1 MSKLKILLVYPN
13 LSMMMAPPVSFGIFT
28 RILNNEGH
36 LVDIFDC
43 TPYIGE
49 GASVDESREFSI
61 ESKDETE
68 VDASFQSS
76 TTEEQMSDMMQS
88 RPFSYAEDLGIHS
101 KTGLYDDFQSKVN
114 EFNPDL
120 ILISIVEDTFHQA
133 LSLISLVE
141 NKNIPILCGGVFI
154 TAAPELAMSY
164 PQIKMIGIGEGE
176 QIILD
181 VASSIDKGLNCENI
195 PGLWLKKEDGSIIKN
210 ERGPLFDFTS
220 IIPDYSLFDSSRF
233 YRPMGGFIY
242 KSLPI
247 ESYRGCPYTCAY
259 CNSPMQQ
266 TKAKDLGLGSF
277 IRRNKDMENLRSYI
291 SNIIEQENPTYF
303 MFVDDSFMAR
313 PTNELEEFCRMYDEF
328 KIPFWFNTRPE
339 NVSVEKLQMLK
350 DVNCNRIAYGVEC
363 GNEEFRSRVLLRKMT
378 NKTLISKFNIITES
392 GIAFSVNN
400 IVGFP
405 GETRE
410 LIFESIRLNK
420 QIAGYDS
427 LSVTVFVPYNGTVLR
442 DVCLREGL
450 ISPDLIIRD
459 MLHTTLNMS
468 QLSAHEINAL
478 ARTFPLYVHFD
489 ESEWDNIKK
498 AEENSSEG
506 AKIFDYYAGIY
517 RQEHFELNQDEKLLK
532 NKPDFSVNLS
542 IPLEYRIGQK

>member
-1 MSKLKILLVYPN
+1 V
-13 LSMMMAPPVSFGIFT
+13 
-28 RILNNEGH
+28 
-36 LVDIFDC
+36 
-43 TPYIGE
+43 
-49 GASVDESREFSI
+49 
-61 ESKDETE
+61 
-68 VDASFQSS
+68 SFQSS
-76 TTEEQMSDMMQS
+76 TTEEQMIDMMQS
-88 RPFSYAEDLGIHS
+88 RPFSYEDDLGIHS
-101 KTGLYDDFQSKVN
+101 KTGLYDDFSSKVN

-120 ILISIVEDTFHQA
+120 ILLSIVENTFHQA
-133 LSLISLVE
+133 LGLISLIE
-141 NKNIPILCGGVFI
+141 NKNIQILCGGVFI
-154 TAAPELAMSY
+154 TAAPELAMSF

-176 QIILD
+176 QIIID
-181 VASSIDKGLNCENI
+181 VASRINKGLSCDNI
-195 PGLWLKKEDGSIIKN
+195 PGVWVKKEDGSIVKN
-210 ERGPLFDFTS
+210 DRGPLFDFTS
-220 IIPDYSLFDSSRF
+220 VIPDYSLFDSNRF
-233 YRPMGGFIY
+233 YRPMGGFVY

-266 TKAKDLGLGSF
+266 TKSQDEGLGSYV
-277 IRRNKDMENLRSYI
+277 RRNKDMENLRSYI
-291 SNIIEQENPTYF
+291 NNVVEQENPTYF

-350 DVNCNRIAYGVEC
+350 EVNCNRIAYGVEC

-378 NKTLISKFNIITES
+378 NKLLIKKFNIIAES

-410 LIFESIRLNK
+410 LIFESIRLIK
-420 QIAGYDS
+420 QISGYDS

-468 QLSAHEINAL
+468 QLSSHEINAL

-506 AKIFDYYAGIY
+506 AKIFDYYADIY
-517 RQEHFELNQDEKLLK
+517 RKENFELNQDEKILI
-532 NKPDFSVNLS
+532 NKPDFLVNTS

>member
-1 MSKLKILLVYPN
+1 
-13 LSMMMAPPVSFGIFT
+13 
-28 RILNNEGH
+28 
-36 LVDIFDC
+36 
-43 TPYIGE
+43 
-49 GASVDESREFSI
+49 
-61 ESKDETE
+61 
-68 VDASFQSS
+68 
-76 TTEEQMSDMMQS
+76 
-88 RPFSYAEDLGIHS
+88 
-101 KTGLYDDFQSKVN
+101 
-114 EFNPDL
+114 
-120 ILISIVEDTFHQA
+120 
-133 LSLISLVE
+133 
-141 NKNIPILCGGVFI
+141 
-154 TAAPELAMSY
+154 
-164 PQIKMIGIGEGE
+164 
-176 QIILD
+176 
-181 VASSIDKGLNCENI
+181 
-195 PGLWLKKEDGSIIKN
+195 
-210 ERGPLFDFTS
+210 
-220 IIPDYSLFDSSRF
+220 
-233 YRPMGGFIY
+233 
-242 KSLPI
+242 
-247 ESYRGCPYTCAY
+247 
-259 CNSPMQQ
+259 MQQ

-350 DVNCNRIAYGVEC
+350 EVNCNRIAYGVEC

-378 NKTLISKFNIITES
+378 NKLLINKFKIIAES

-410 LIFESIRLNK
+410 LIFESIRLIK
-420 QIAGYDS
+420 QISGYDS

-442 DVCLREGL
+442 DVCLSEGL
-450 ISPDLIIRD
+450 IFPDLIIRD

-468 QLSAHEINAL
+468 QLSSHEINAL

-506 AKIFDYYAGIY
+506 VSIFNHYADIY
-517 RQEHFELNQDEKLLK
+517 RRENFELNQDEKILED
-532 NKPDFSVNLS
+532 KPDFLINTS
-542 IPLEYRIGQK
+542 IPIEYRIGQN